1 MATEKTTKRASFW
14 GPLAGL
20 ALVLVG
26 GLGFCL
32 SGEHSA
38 STALHSLFEAIA
50 IAGVLT
56 LAVDPFLKRR
66 LAKEASLDIFH
77 HLLGF
82 GLPPE
87 IQERL
92 KEIVLNTKV
101 YRKDMEI
108 TCAFGTRENGRV
120 GIQFEYKFFVVNPS
134 HRRAEFHQVLK
145 FFKQENPKII
155 SVQCSGGK
163 ASYGKSLALKEMEG
177 DDPIGWEGPLVWIPP
192 ERDGKNIWFRA
203 EYSIERGMDDF
214 HFQFFTQP
222 TIGVTLRIK
231 NKPANMD
238 FRTSPATK
246 EMPNEWYFDQ
256 VFMPGDKISMWWEE
270 VHPQRT

>member
-1 MATEKTTKRASFW
+1 MANEKTTKRASFW
-14 GPLAGL
+14 GLSIGL
-20 ALVLVG
+20 GLVIVG

-32 SGEHSA
+32 SGEHSTSA
-38 STALHSLFEAIA
+38 ALHSLFEAIA

-56 LAVDPFLKRR
+56 VAVDPFLKKR
-66 LAKEASLDIFH
+66 LVKEASLDIFH

-101 YRKDMEI
+101 YRKGMEI
-108 TCAFGTRENGRV
+108 TCTFGVPQNGRIV
-120 GIQFEYKFFVVNPS
+120 LHFEYKFFVVNPA
-134 HRRAEFHQVLK
+134 HKKAEFHQVLK
-145 FFKQENPKII
+145 FFKQENPNVT
-155 SVQCSGGK
+155 SVQCSDGK
-163 ASYGKSLALKEMEG
+163 GSYGKNLQLTEMEG
-177 DDPIGWEGPLVWIPP
+177 DDPIGWEGPRVWIPP
-192 ERDGKNIWFRA
+192 EADRKDVWFRA
-203 EYSIERGMDDF
+203 EYSIDRGMDDF

-246 EMPNEWYFDQ
+246 QMPNEWFFNH
-256 VFMPGDKISMWWEE
+256 VFMPGDKISMWWET
-270 VHPQRT
+270 H